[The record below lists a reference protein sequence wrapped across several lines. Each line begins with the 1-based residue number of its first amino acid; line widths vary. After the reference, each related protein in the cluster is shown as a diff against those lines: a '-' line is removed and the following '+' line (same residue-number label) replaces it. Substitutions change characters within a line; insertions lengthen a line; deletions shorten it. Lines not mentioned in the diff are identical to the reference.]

1 MFFDPLMCVNAR
13 KFEYLR
19 IIYELGKISSAV
31 NVVLDSGLKMSG
43 DTAKPADKS
52 STKMLQIHENLL
64 QCKRCVWLTFTLC
77 FADLKVYGR
86 TGNEKRAP
94 CFATLLQNE
103 LNSDFARFTTHE
115 SKLSCNKS
123 RWEKVLQRVERSST
137 FWNKRRKLCVWH
149 DSHVI

>member
-31 NVVLDSGLKMSG
+31 KVVLDSGLKISG

-64 QCKRCVWLTFTLC
+64 QCKRCV
-77 FADLKVYGR
+77 
-86 TGNEKRAP
+86 
-94 CFATLLQNE
+94 
-103 LNSDFARFTTHE
+103 
-115 SKLSCNKS
+115 
-123 RWEKVLQRVERSST
+123 
-137 FWNKRRKLCVWH
+137 
-149 DSHVI
+149 